1 MDLESVV
8 RCLALRVG
16 STLRVWIFVLS
27 VGLLVAGCGGG
38 QSTASTGQVGA
49 MSPEEEA
56 FEACMEEAG
65 YSIDDLDRG
74 EPLTPEE
81 LEELG
86 LEIGEGEEIY
96 RGEPDWDL
104 QLQMGTCINQSG
116 IGESAVGDPEAIARR
131 TESALALTR
140 CMKDRGWSE
149 FPDPV
154 PHPAPYDD
162 GLTHTRID
170 MPKDPE
176 ERDAFNADFL
186 ECAAEAEAE
195 VSSDHDHD
203 HDHD

>member
-96 RGEPDWDL
+96 RASPT
-104 QLQMGTCINQSG
+104 GTYNSRWARASTSQ
-116 IGESAVGDPEAIARR
+116 ESANRQLAIRR
-131 TESALALTR
+131 LLH
-140 CMKDRGWSE
+140 G
-149 FPDPV
+149 
-154 PHPAPYDD
+154 APRA
-162 GLTHTRID
+162 HW
-170 MPKDPE
+170 
-176 ERDAFNADFL
+176 
-186 ECAAEAEAE
+186 
-195 VSSDHDHD
+195 H
-203 HDHD
+203 